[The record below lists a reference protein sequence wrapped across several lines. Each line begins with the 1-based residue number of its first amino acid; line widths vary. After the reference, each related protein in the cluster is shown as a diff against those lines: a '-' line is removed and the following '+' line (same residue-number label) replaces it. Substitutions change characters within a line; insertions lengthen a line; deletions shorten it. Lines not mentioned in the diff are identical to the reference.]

1 VNLTKAK
8 YDTPVTQ
15 GVQKATTTTSNQK
28 HHRQQQRP
36 VAYAFMYVNAAYTKR
51 QYPKRLKQFFDFV
64 GLDGDLE
71 QQGQMFLEEA
81 RRQNDGTWATQQIV
95 FYLDYHKQ
103 RVLNRKH
110 KEGHITAGTLHTLYQ
125 PIKTFCDAYPDVST
139 KINWKRILRSL
150 PRVKTFPNDIELI
163 LLGVPF
169 VPKLLKYHSYN
180 YNY

>member
-1 VNLTKAK
+1 M
-8 YDTPVTQ
+8 
-15 GVQKATTTTSNQK
+15 QKATTTTPITRSTTANNK
-28 HHRQQQRP
+28 DPSLMLLCMLMQQI
-36 VAYAFMYVNAAYTKR
+36 
-51 QYPKRLKQFFDFV
+51 
-64 GLDGDLE
+64 
-71 QQGQMFLEEA
+71 
-81 RRQNDGTWATQQIV
+81 QNDSTWATQQIV

-125 PIKTFCDAYPDVST
+125 PIKTFSDAYPDVST

-180 YNY
+180 HNY